1 MTEKQI
7 AKLNEI
13 TVDCTFKLIRNSL
26 KKNDTHAFLS

>member
-13 TVDCTFKLIRNSL
+13 TVECTFKLIRHSL
-26 KKNDTHAFLS
+26 KITDTHAFLS